1 MKTVINF
8 KTDQNVKNNAQKL
21 AQDLGLSL
29 SAVINAFLK
38 QFIRNQEVYF
48 SSTPRMSKE
57 LEQLLGPVE
66 IDIKKKRNISH
77 YISTGSE
84 LKEYLESL

>member
-1 MKTVINF
+1 MKTVINL
-8 KTDQNVKNNAQKL
+8 KTDCDVKNNAQKL
-21 AQDLGLSL
+21 AQDLGFSL

-57 LEQLLGPVE
+57 LEQLLGIVE
-66 IDIKKKRNISH
+66 TDVKKKRNLSRC
-77 YISTGSE
+77 ISTKCE
-84 LKEYLESL
+84 LQGYLESL

>member
-1 MKTVINF
+1 MKTVINL
-8 KTDQNVKNNAQKL
+8 KTDRAVKNNAQKL
-21 AQDLGLSL
+21 AYDLGLSL

-57 LEQLLGPVE
+57 LEQLLGLVE
-66 IDIKKKRNISH
+66 TDIKKKRNLSH
-77 YISTGSE
+77 YISTESE

>member
-1 MKTVINF
+1 MKTVINL
-8 KTDQNVKNNAQKL
+8 KTDRDVKNNARKL
-21 AQDLGLSL
+21 ANDLGFSL

-48 SSTPRMSKE
+48 SPTPRMSKE
-57 LEQLLGPVE
+57 LEQLLGLVE
-66 IDIKKKRNISH
+66 IDIKKKRNLSR
-77 YISTGSE
+77 YISTKGE